1 MRVLNAA
8 QMREADRITIDEI
21 GIGSLILMECAGR
34 QVVAT
39 LEERVEDLA
48 ESRIAVLCG
57 PGNNGGDGFVVARTL
72 LQAGHDVAVFLVGR
86 AADVSG
92 DARINLDILGR
103 LGHTLVEIG
112 NEQEW
117 ELHAS
122 DVSACDLVIDALFG
136 TGLSRPLTGLFETI
150 VHDVNASTLP
160 VVAIDLPSG
169 LSGSTADV
177 IGPAMEADLTVTFAA
192 PKLPHVLPPAE
203 ALCGDVVTVE
213 IGIPSEVVEALDG
226 PRIDVITRD
235 AVAGSLE
242 PREADT
248 HKGDYGRVLIVAG
261 SLGRSGAAYLAAM
274 AALRSGAGLVTVA
287 APASV
292 VPIVASMGPEYMTL
306 PLPEVDGTL
315 DVEGALELIL
325 DATAD
330 VIAAGPGLGT
340 GDAIRD
346 LIFGLIERS
355 GAPLVLDADALTVC
369 AAEPDRLRARD
380 GLDVIITPHPG
391 EMARLVGKSTADVQK
406 SRLEIAQ
413 AFATGH
419 DLHVVLK
426 GHRTLVVAP
435 DGRTAINRTGNP
447 GMATGGTG
455 DVLTGVI
462 AAWLAQLLDPE
473 AATRVGVYLHGKAG
487 DLAAASVGAPAL
499 VAGDVLRYL
508 GAAWR
513 AVAGEDGDDE
523 RG

>member
-8 QMREADRITIDEI
+8 HRREADRITIDEI
-21 GIGSLILMECAGR
+21 GIRSLVLMECAGR

-72 LQAGHDVAVFLVGR
+72 LQAGYDVAVFLVGQ
-86 AADVSG
+86 ASAVSG

-103 LGHTLVEIG
+103 LGHTIVEIG

-122 DVSACDLVIDALFG
+122 DVSACDLLVDALFG
-136 TGLSRPLTGLFETI
+136 TGLSRPLSGLFETI
-150 VHDVNASTLP
+150 VRDINASPLP
-160 VVAIDLPSG
+160 VVAIDIPSG

-177 IGPAMEADLTVTFAA
+177 IGPAFEADLTVTFAA

-203 ALCGDVVTVE
+203 ALCGEVVTVE

-226 PRIDVITRD
+226 PRVDVITRES
-235 AVAGSLE
+235 VAGSLE
-242 PREADT
+242 PREADS
-248 HKGDYGRVLIVAG
+248 HKGDYGRVVIVAG
-261 SLGRSGAAYLAAM
+261 STGRTGAAYLAAM

-287 APASV
+287 APASA
-292 VPIVASMGPEYMTL
+292 VPTIASMGPEFMTL
-306 PLPEVDGTL
+306 PLPEADGEL
-315 DVEGALELIL
+315 DVEAALERIL
-325 DATAD
+325 DATSD

-340 GDAIRD
+340 SDAVRD
-346 LIFGLIERS
+346 LVLGLIERS
-355 GAPLVLDADALTVC
+355 GAPLILDADALTVC
-369 AAEPDRLRARD
+369 ARDPERLRARD
-380 GLDVIITPHPG
+380 GLDVIVTPHPG
-391 EMARLVGKSTADVQK
+391 EMARLIGQSTADVQR
-406 SRLEIAQ
+406 SRLEVAHG
-413 AFATGH
+413 FATSRGV
-419 DLHVVLK
+419 HVVLK
-426 GHRTLVVAP
+426 GHRTLVVSP

-473 AATRVGVYLHGKAG
+473 TSTRVGVYLHGKAG
-487 DLAAASVGAPAL
+487 DLAAAAVGAPAL

-508 GAAWR
+508 GPAWQ
-513 AVAGEDGDDE
+513 ALAGEGDDA
-523 RG
+523 RD

>member
-21 GIGSLILMECAGR
+21 GIGSLVLMECAGR

-39 LEERVEDLA
+39 MEERIEELA
-48 ESRIAVLCG
+48 ASRIAVLCG

-72 LQAGHDVAVFLVGR
+72 LQGGLDVVVFLVGR
-86 AADVSG
+86 AADVAG
-92 DARINLDILGR
+92 DARVNLDILGR
-103 LGHTLVEIG
+103 LGHTIVEIG

-117 ELHAS
+117 ELHSS
-122 DVSACDLVIDALFG
+122 DLSACDLLVDALFG

-150 VHDVNASTLP
+150 VRDINASTLP

-177 IGPAMEADLTVTFAA
+177 IGPAIEADLTVTFAA

-203 ALCGDVVTVE
+203 AHCGDVVTVE
-213 IGIPSEVVEALDG
+213 VGIPSEVVEALEG
-226 PRIDVITRD
+226 PRLDVITRD
-235 AVAGSLE
+235 MVLGSLE

-248 HKGDYGRVLIVAG
+248 HKGDYGRVLVVAG
-261 SLGRSGAAYLAAM
+261 SVGRTGAAYLAGM

-287 APASV
+287 SPASA
-292 VPIVASMGPEYMTL
+292 VPIIASMAAELMTL
-306 PLPEVDGTL
+306 PLR
-315 DVEGALELIL
+315 EGEAGIDADAALEAIL
-325 DATAD
+325 ATAAD
-330 VIAAGPGLGT
+330 VIAIGPGLGT
-340 GDAIRD
+340 GDDVRA
-346 LIFGLIERS
+346 LVHGLLDRS
-355 GAPLVLDADALTVC
+355 GAPLILDADALTVC
-369 AAEPDRLRARD
+369 AGDPDRLRARD
-380 GLDVIITPHPG
+380 GLDVIVTPHPG
-391 EMARLVGKSTADVQK
+391 EMARLVGRSTADVQK
-406 SRLEIAQ
+406 SRIDVAQ
-413 AFATGH
+413 SFATGH

-426 GHRTLVVAP
+426 GHRTLVVSP
-435 DGRTAINRTGNP
+435 EGRLAINRTGNP

-473 AATRVGVYLHGKAG
+473 SATRVGVYLHGKAG
-487 DLAAASVGAPAL
+487 DLAAAAVGAPSL

-513 AVAGEDGDDE
+513 EVAGEEADDA

>member
-21 GIGSLILMECAGR
+21 GIGSLVLMECAGR

-48 ESRIAVLCG
+48 DSRIAVLCG

-122 DVSACDLVIDALFG
+122 DVSACDLVVDALFG

-150 VHDVNASTLP
+150 VQDVNASTLP

-169 LSGSTADV
+169 LSGSTADI
-177 IGPAMEADLTVTFAA
+177 IGPAIEADLTVTFAA

-235 AVAGSLE
+235 AVRRLARAARVRHAQGRLRPRPHRRRLAGPHRRGL
-242 PREADT
+242 PG
-248 HKGDYGRVLIVAG
+248 GDGR
-261 SLGRSGAAYLAAM
+261 
-274 AALRSGAGLVTVA
+274 AALR
-287 APASV
+287 
-292 VPIVASMGPEYMTL
+292 
-306 PLPEVDGTL
+306 
-315 DVEGALELIL
+315 
-325 DATAD
+325 
-330 VIAAGPGLGT
+330 
-340 GDAIRD
+340 R
-346 LIFGLIERS
+346 
-355 GAPLVLDADALTVC
+355 
-369 AAEPDRLRARD
+369 RARD
-380 GLDVIITPHPG
+380 GRRAGV
-391 EMARLVGKSTADVQK
+391 RRAD
-406 SRLEIAQ
+406 
-413 AFATGH
+413 
-419 DLHVVLK
+419 
-426 GHRTLVVAP
+426 HRV
-435 DGRTAINRTGNP
+435 DGR
-447 GMATGGTG
+447 
-455 DVLTGVI
+455 
-462 AAWLAQLLDPE
+462 
-473 AATRVGVYLHGKAG
+473 RVH
-487 DLAAASVGAPAL
+487 DAAAARGRRRARRRGRARADPRRHRRRDRGRAPAS
-499 VAGDVLRYL
+499 AP
-508 GAAWR
+508 ATTSAT
-513 AVAGEDGDDE
+513 
-523 RG
+523 

>member
-21 GIGSLILMECAGR
+21 GIASLVLMECAGR

-39 LEERVEDLA
+39 LDERVEDLA
-48 ESRIAVLCG
+48 ASRIAVLCG
-57 PGNNGGDGFVVARTL
+57 TGNNGGDGFVVARTL

-86 AADVSG
+86 VADVTG
-92 DARINLDILGR
+92 DARTNLDILGR
-103 LGHTLVEIG
+103 LGHTIVEIG

-122 DVSACDLVIDALFG
+122 DVSACDVAIDALFG
-136 TGLSRPLTGLFETI
+136 TGLSRPLSGLFETI
-150 VHDVNASTLP
+150 VHDINASTLP

-177 IGPAMEADLTVTFAA
+177 IGPAIEAELTVTFAA

-213 IGIPSEVVEALDG
+213 IGIPAEVVEALDG
-226 PRIDVITRD
+226 PRIDVITGE

-242 PREADT
+242 PRDVDT

-261 SLGRSGAAYLAAM
+261 SVGRTGAAYLAAM

-287 APASV
+287 TPASAL
-292 VPIVASMGPEYMTL
+292 PILASMGAEFMTL
-306 PLPEVDGTL
+306 PLPEIDGRL
-315 DVEGALELIL
+315 DAARAIELIL
-325 DATAD
+325 EAPAD

-340 GDAIRD
+340 GDEIRD
-346 LIFGLIERS
+346 LVFGLIERS
-355 GAPLVLDADALTVC
+355 GSPLVLDADALTVC
-369 AAEPDRLRARD
+369 ARDPGRLRARD
-380 GLDVIITPHPG
+380 GLDVVITPHPG
-391 EMARLVGKSTADVQK
+391 EMARLAGISTADVQK
-406 SRLEIAQ
+406 SRLEVARS
-413 AFATGH
+413 FATGH
-419 DLHVVLK
+419 EVHVVLK
-426 GHRTLVVAP
+426 GHRTVVVAP

-462 AAWLAQLLDPE
+462 AAWLAQLLDAE

-487 DLAAASVGAPAL
+487 DLAAAAVSAPAL

-513 AVAGEDGDDE
+513 HVTGEASDDE
-523 RG
+523 PG